1 MKIGVLIKRVPDTE
15 ARIRISDDS
24 LTIDEKGIEFIIN
37 PYDEIALEY
46 ALQLKEKYG
55 GEVVLICYG
64 PTDAPT
70 VIRKGLAMGADS
82 AIHIEM
88 KNMENE
94 PAKSAKVL
102 APVIKEGNYD
112 IIFCGKQAIDDD
124 SCQTG
129 SRLSVL
135 LGLPCITEASK
146 LEIDVEG
153 KKVVAHKE
161 IEGGV
166 EVVEVSLPAI
176 ITAQKGLAE
185 PRLPSL
191 KGIMAAKKKPITTK
205 SVSEPEPLSKV
216 KKLEYPPT
224 RPPGKKVGEGVD
236 AVPKLVELLRN
247 EAKVI

>member
-1 MKIGVLIKRVPDTE
+1 MRIGVLIKRVPDTE
-15 ARIRISDDS
+15 ARIRLSDDNRS
-24 LTIDEKGIEFIIN
+24 IDEKGIEFIIN
-37 PYDEIALEY
+37 PYDEIALEC

-64 PTDAPT
+64 PSDAPT

-82 AIHIEM
+82 AVHIEM

-94 PAKSAKVL
+94 PAKAAKIL

-124 SCQTG
+124 SCQTP

-135 LGLPCITEASK
+135 LGLPCVTEASK
-146 LEIDVEG
+146 LDVDLG
-153 KKVVAHKE
+153 AKRATVHKE

-166 EVVEVSLPAI
+166 EVVEVELPAI
-176 ITAQKGLAE
+176 ITAQKGLVE

-191 KGIMAAKKKPITTK
+191 KGIMAAKKKPIATK
-205 SVSEPEPLSKV
+205 SSVEPEPLSKV
-216 KKLEYPPT
+216 EKFEYPPS
-224 RPPGKKVGEGVD
+224 RPPGKKVGEGVE
-236 AVPKLVELLRN
+236 AVPKLVELLKN